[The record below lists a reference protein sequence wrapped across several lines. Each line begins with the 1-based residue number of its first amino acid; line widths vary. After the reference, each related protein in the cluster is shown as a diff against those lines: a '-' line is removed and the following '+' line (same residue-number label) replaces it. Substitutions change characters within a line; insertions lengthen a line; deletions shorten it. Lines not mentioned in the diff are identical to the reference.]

1 MEKWVLLSR
10 RLWGAIFGVI
20 AAAGL
25 LTPGLADHINATVMG
40 AFALVGSILG
50 IISTAKSVGEPV
62 GGQDSLTLAPPG
74 K

>member
-1 MEKWVLLSR
+1 MEKWILLSR
-10 RLWGAIFGVI
+10 RLWGALFGAV

-25 LTPGLADHINATVMG
+25 LTPELAEHVNATAMG
-40 AFALVGSILG
+40 ILALIGSILG

-62 GGQDSLTLAPPG
+62 GGQDSLTIAPPG